1 LAVNGVSAR
10 FESGILAAIDSL
22 ADEMFMRGF
31 FPLLLCAA
39 LFPFSV
45 QAEDAPLPFDVPS
58 AAPVIQRTAVVSKPV
73 AYRPVAQQPAVQPV
87 KSHRNKRSAQA
98 TRAKKPSAVAKK
110 QKGTRPAAV
119 KKTKQIRSAAVVN
132 KKSTK
137 VSQKRSTVKPKGA
150 VPKKQPTHKKQ
161 STVKKH

>member
-1 LAVNGVSAR
+1 
-10 FESGILAAIDSL
+10 
-22 ADEMFMRGF
+22 MRGF

-87 KSHRNKRSAQA
+87 KSHRNKRSAHA
-98 TRAKKPSAVAKK
+98 TRVKKSSTASVAKK
-110 QKGTRPAAV
+110 QKGTRPAVV
-119 KKTKQIRSAAVVN
+119 KKTKGIRSLAVLS
-132 KKSTK
+132 KKNTK
-137 VSQKRSTVKPKGA
+137 VSQKRSTVKPKG
-150 VPKKQPTHKKQ
+150 VVHKKQPTHNKQ
-161 STVKKH
+161 NTVKKH